1 MTNKILCNTDFFI
14 ALLIQEDSNHEKA
27 LAITHSHSDH
37 IFTYSNLTKYE
48 LVTVLSRKLPQKI
61 AIQALEIFEQTF
73 DDKFNFDVTLEDKV
87 LDLYKK
93 SLNKNV
99 SFFDVACLVQ
109 AQKYHWK
116 IASFDRFYPSEI
128 LISVQ

>member
-1 MTNKILCNTDFFI
+1 MTNKILCDTDFFI

-27 LAITHSHSDH
+27 MAITHSHSDH

-61 AIQALEIFEQTF
+61 AIQALELFEDAFEDRF
-73 DDKFNFDVTLEDKV
+73 DFDVQLEDKV
-87 LDLYKK
+87 LDFYKK
-93 SLNKNV
+93 SLNKNI
-99 SFFDVACLVQ
+99 SFFDAACLVQ

-116 IASFDRFYPSEI
+116 IASFDKFYPKTLLVTI
-128 LISVQ
+128 Q

>member
-1 MTNKILCNTDFFI
+1 MTNRILCDTDFFI

-27 LAITHSHSDH
+27 MAIITTPSDH

-61 AIQALEIFEQTF
+61 AVQALEIFEDTF
-73 DDKFNFDVTLEDKV
+73 KDKFDFDVQLEDKV
-87 LDLYKK
+87 LDFYKK
-93 SLNKNV
+93 SLNKNI
-99 SFFDVACLVQ
+99 SFFDAACLVQ

-116 IASFDRFYPSEI
+116 LASFDKFYPKEI
-128 LISVQ
+128 LINI